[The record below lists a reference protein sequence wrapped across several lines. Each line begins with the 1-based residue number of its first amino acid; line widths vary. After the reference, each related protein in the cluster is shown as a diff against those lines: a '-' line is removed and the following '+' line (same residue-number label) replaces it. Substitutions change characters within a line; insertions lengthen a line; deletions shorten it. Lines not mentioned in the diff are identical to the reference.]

1 MTPSIYPW
9 TTRWTPHYAS
19 EGEIYA
25 KYILSVKPDAKI
37 AILSLNDD
45 DGRDGAFRWSAL
57 RAVQRCA
64 RKRLNSLS
72 RGAAARQPLLAAA
85 GLANAKASPN

>member
-1 MTPSIYPW
+1 VLKYIN
-9 TTRWTPHYAS
+9 RKRVPHLFIGSGATVFTDPEHLS
-19 EGEIYA
+19 VDDEMDTALRIEGEIYA

-64 RKRLNSLS
+64 RSD
-72 RGAAARQPLLAAA
+72 
-85 GLANAKASPN
+85 